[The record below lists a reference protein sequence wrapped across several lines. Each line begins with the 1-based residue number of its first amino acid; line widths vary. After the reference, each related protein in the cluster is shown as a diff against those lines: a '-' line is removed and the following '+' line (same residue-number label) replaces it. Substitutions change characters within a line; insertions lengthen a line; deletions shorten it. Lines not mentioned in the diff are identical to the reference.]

1 MLLLMEGELD
11 IETWFGPGTE
21 HRLPG
26 ITYQARFVSVVLYC
40 FPIYSNSCVRLAS
53 CSLLSADNFQ
63 DVVEGD
69 VVGSAPREIER
80 TFTQGRSSC

>member
-26 ITYQARFVSVVLYC
+26 ITYQARFVSVILYC
-40 FPIYSNSCVRLAS
+40 FPNYSNSCVGLAS
-53 CSLLSADNFQ
+53 CSLLSADNFHA
-63 DVVEGD
+63 VEDD